1 MTAIVTLAAVGFP
14 SHPTSN
20 AVWPLARASAESLSV
35 TIRAPGVATR
45 IGLATVVII
54 PGPLGSAF
62 SMRHVTSAL
71 AARGVR
77 SIVAD
82 PLGMGTSS
90 RSAQADYS
98 LARQAERIAT
108 VLDTLHV
115 SRAVLVGHGTGA
127 SVALRRAALRPN
139 VVAGIL
145 STSGGPVDRQ
155 GTRGVKLAL
164 SFSRLIDTPPGRML
178 ARRQF
183 RGAVR
188 EQSFDDAWCTAYALH
203 AYLAPVERDVKAYL
217 RALYAMS
224 TAVEPSPIAAALT
237 HVRAP
242 LRVIVGAMR
251 TPSTPTDAQLA
262 LLVNTLPTMRVDT
275 GERSGT
281 MQHEGRP
288 VEVAERILALL
299 VRYSTAPGDD

>member
-1 MTAIVTLAAVGFP
+1 MTAISTFAAVGFP

-20 AVWPLARASAESLSV
+20 ALWPLARASAESLSV

-77 SIVAD
+77 SIVID
-82 PLGMGTSS
+82 PLGMGSSS
-90 RSAQADYS
+90 RPAQADYS
-98 LARQAERIAT
+98 LARQAERIAH

-127 SVALRRAALRPN
+127 SVALRLAALRPN
-139 VVAGIL
+139 LVAGIL
-145 STSGGPVDRQ
+145 SISGGPVDRQ

-183 RGAVR
+183 RGAMR
-188 EQSFDDAWCTAYALH
+188 EQSFDDAWCTADALH
-203 AYLAPVERDVKAYL
+203 AYLAPVERDVKVYL

-224 TAVEPSPIAAALT
+224 TAIEPSPIAVALT

-242 LRVIVGAMR
+242 LIVIVGAMR

-262 LLVNTLPTMRVDT
+262 LLVNTLPTVRVDT
-275 GERSGT
+275 VERSGT
-281 MQHEGRP
+281 MQHEERP

-299 VRYSTAPGDD
+299 VRYSTAPGGD